1 MEITDKELELECE
14 NNALKFHLRELTRW
28 LKVFEDKLKE
38 EMGEAVYN
46 RWSVKAARDM
56 FRAEVESMED
66 EEFKQLIFE
75 KWDDITKWE
84 DPDNG

>member
-1 MEITDKELELECE
+1 MATIREQKLEQE
-14 NNALKFHLRELTRW
+14 NKALKFHLRDLTRW

-46 RWSVKAARDM
+46 RWSVQAAKDM
-56 FRAEVESMED
+56 FRAEVEGMED
-66 EEFKQLIFE
+66 EEFKQLVFE